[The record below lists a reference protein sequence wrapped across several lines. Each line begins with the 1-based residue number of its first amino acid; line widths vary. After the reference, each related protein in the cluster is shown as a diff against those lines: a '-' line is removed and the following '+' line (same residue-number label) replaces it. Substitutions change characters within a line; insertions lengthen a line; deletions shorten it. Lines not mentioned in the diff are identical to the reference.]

1 MCVSKPWTVC
11 HCVQPKLQGTLKTV
25 PEKADWANKGLEME
39 LERSAGLVLPES
51 RGSIRGRQRGR

>member
-1 MCVSKPWTVC
+1 MCFQTLDSLSLC
-11 HCVQPKLQGTLKTV
+11 PKLQGTLKTV